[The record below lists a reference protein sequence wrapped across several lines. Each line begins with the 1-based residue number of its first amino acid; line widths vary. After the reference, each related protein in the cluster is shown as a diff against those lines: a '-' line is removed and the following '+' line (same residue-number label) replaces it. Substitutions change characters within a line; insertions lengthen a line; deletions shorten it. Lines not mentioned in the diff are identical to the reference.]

1 MEFFFK
7 QLWFIRQTSHSSF
20 VPMLTI
26 IFHLLVLEVEHCFLG
41 LVGDLVHIFQLMRIS
56 QILNQ
61 VKGLKNMEFW
71 Y

>member
-7 QLWFIRQTSHSSF
+7 QLWFIRQTSRSSF

-26 IFHLLVLEVEHCFLG
+26 IFHLLVLEGVHCLLG
-41 LVGDLVHIFQLMRIS
+41 VVGDLVHTFQLMRIF

-61 VKGLKNMEFW
+61 AEVLKNMGFW